1 MTTRTGTFRIGLC
14 AGTSDWQ
21 RDLPGLARWA
31 AQAGFELLDLPAVTI
46 ADVRAVQATGVEV
59 GCMDALDWPGLLS
72 ADSGRRKA
80 AIALNARHFHD
91 MAAHQI
97 HTFRVIA
104 TPEHPERHPRE
115 NFDLAVGSLA
125 ELAEIALSLGCIVVL
140 EGFPGTPPHYANIGC
155 NPEQC
160 RAMLKAV
167 PGNGLGLCYNPAHLI
182 RMGID
187 HARFLDEFATRI
199 GHVRSQDTEVQ
210 TDNLYEVGLYQR
222 SLTDPPWEFGDMA
235 WRYTIPGHGEAR
247 WTYILRM
254 LQLAGYKGSICME
267 LADAAFAGSAE
278 DERAGIRASLEYLH
292 SA

>member
-14 AGTSDWQ
+14 AGTSEWQ

-31 AQAGFELLDLPAVTI
+31 AQVGFELLDLPALTVEV
-46 ADVRAVQATGVEV
+46 VRAVQATGMEI
-59 GCMDALDWPGLLS
+59 GCVDALDWSGLLS
-72 ADSGRRKA
+72 ADSGRRKS
-80 AIALNARHFHD
+80 AIAHNAAYIHD
-91 MAAHQI
+91 MAAHQVRV
-97 HTFRVIA
+97 FRLIA
-104 TPEHPERHPRE
+104 APEDPTRHPRE
-115 NFDLAVGSLA
+115 NFDVAVGSFS
-125 ELAEIALSLGCIVVL
+125 ELAGIALSLGTKVVL
-140 EGFPGTPPHYANIGC
+140 EGFPGEPPHYAHVGC

-160 RAMLKAV
+160 RALLKAI

-199 GHVRSQDTEVQ
+199 GHVRAQDTEIQ

-235 WRYTIPGHGEAR
+235 WRYTLPGHGGAR
-247 WTYILRM
+247 WSYILRM
-254 LQLAGYKGSICME
+254 LELAGFKGSICVD

-278 DERAGIRASLEYLH
+278 DERTGLRAALEYLH
-292 SA
+292 YA